1 MVPNRVLLGE
11 KNCCLAETGHNKE
24 GQWATMSDCPALKL
38 SIFEDLRVT
47 GKNCG
52 QARLGQKVTHS
63 LLRLNLEKLR

>member
-1 MVPNRVLLGE
+1 
-11 KNCCLAETGHNKE
+11 
-24 GQWATMSDCPALKL
+24 MSDCPALKL